1 MMATRYIITSH
12 YSDRE
17 TDGIDPQDG
26 SPVWIAIKRTK
37 TWCVEAHETIGDIMK
52 KVNEDYP
59 HQVII
64 TKDSSEPK
72 PW

>member
-1 MMATRYIITSH
+1 MKKTRYIITSH
-12 YSDRE
+12 YTDSER
-17 TDGIDPQDG
+17 DGIDPQDG
-26 SPVWIAIKRTK
+26 SPIWIAIKKTK
-37 TWCVEAHETIGDIMK
+37 TWCVEPDETIGDIMT

-64 TKDSSEPK
+64 TKDSSEQK

>member
-1 MMATRYIITSH
+1 MKTTRYIITSH
-12 YSDRE
+12 YTDSER
-17 TDGIDPQDG
+17 DGIDSEG
-26 SPVWIAIKRTK
+26 NMILISVKKTK
-37 TWCVEAHETIGDIMK
+37 TWCVEPDETIGDIMK